1 MSLPYMP
8 FYWGDYWRDTAHLSD
23 AEHVS
28 YLRLISHYWQHG
40 ALPTDD
46 ERLARIAG
54 RNTVEWMLMRPVISS
69 FFQIDWRHKRVDRD
83 LDRQHLAHEARVK
96 GGKITAAKRWGDASS
111 NAQSNSSSNSSAN
124 SSPTR
129 TASSNQ
135 NHNHNHTH
143 ILESESDKIVRSS
156 SRGTRLPLDWN
167 PRPEDGEDQ
176 KELEKFR
183 DYWTAVSGQ
192 KGVKRDWDAT
202 WRNWL
207 RNAKHWNGASKPK
220 QSAPETFRVG
230 HPKGIVKFEAER
242 PPLSDEQKREREE
255 FVKKTLQNFGR

>member
-1 MSLPYMP
+1 MALPYMP

-40 ALPTDD
+40 SLPTEDD
-46 ERLARIAG
+46 RLARIAG
-54 RNTVEWMLMRPVISS
+54 RSTVEWMQMRPVISS

-96 GGKITAAKRWGDASS
+96 GGKITAAKRWGDAPSD
-111 NAQSNSSSNSSAN
+111 SSSNSSAI
-124 SSPTR
+124 SSASK
-129 TASSNQ
+129 TASS
-135 NHNHNHTH
+135 NHNHNHNH
-143 ILESESDKIVRSS
+143 NYIIEPEPELEVKRS
-156 SRGTRLPLDWN
+156 SRGTRLPENWN
-167 PRPEDGEDQ
+167 PRPEDGLNEI
-176 KELEKFR
+176 ELEKFR
-183 DYWTAVSGQ
+183 DYWRSVAGQ

-207 RNAKHWNGASKPK
+207 RNSKIWNGSSKQTEK
-220 QSAPETFRVG
+220 QSDTFRIG
-230 HPKGIVKFEAER
+230 HPKGVVKFEPDR